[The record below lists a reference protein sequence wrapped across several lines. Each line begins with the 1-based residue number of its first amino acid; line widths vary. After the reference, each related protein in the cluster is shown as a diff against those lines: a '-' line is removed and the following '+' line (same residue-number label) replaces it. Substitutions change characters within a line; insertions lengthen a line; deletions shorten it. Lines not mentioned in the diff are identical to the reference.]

1 MTASTATRASTA
13 TAPTG
18 LDSPSPGA
26 AADSFAA
33 LLLLA
38 DGRFPAGA
46 HAHSGGLEAVV
57 ALEGMRDVTGME
69 AFLRGRVATAGRVAA
84 AFAAAGCAA
93 VHSCGGAQAGSGS
106 AASVLRVL
114 DDELEARTPSPALRA
129 ASRRLGRQ
137 LLRCGLR
144 VWPHSTL
151 DELAAA
157 APRGPHQPVALGA
170 VAAVAGLEPQA
181 VAWAAVHDSVM
192 VPATAAVRLLGL
204 DPYSVYAVLARLGD
218 QLDAVA
224 TAAAAQAH
232 DAPADLPAWGA
243 PLLDV
248 SAELH
253 ATWEVRLF
261 AS

>member
-1 MTASTATRASTA
+1 MTTSTTATTTPA
-13 TAPTG
+13 APTTP
-18 LDSPSPGA
+18 DRPSPPPVP
-26 AADSFAA
+26 DSFAA

-38 DGRFPAGA
+38 DGRLPAGA
-46 HAHSGGLEAVV
+46 HAHSGGLEAAV
-57 ALEGMRDVTGME
+57 ALEDLQDLTGLE
-69 AFLRGRVATAGRVAA
+69 AFLRGRVATVGHVAA
-84 AFAAAGCAA
+84 AFSAAACAS
-93 VHSCGGAQAGSGS
+93 VRSGLPVTGGSGT
-106 AASVLRVL
+106 AAELSRL
-114 DDELEARTPSPALRA
+114 DDELEARTPSPALRT

-157 APRGPHQPVALGA
+157 TRRGPHQPVALGA
-170 VAAVAGLEPQA
+170 VAAVAGLEPRA

-218 QLDAVA
+218 RLDAVA

-232 DAPADLPAWGA
+232 AAPADLPAWGA

-248 SAELH
+248 STELH

>member
-1 MTASTATRASTA
+1 MTASTTTA
-13 TAPTG
+13 TPAAPTG
-18 LDSPSPGA
+18 SDCPPPPPAQG
-26 AADSFAA
+26 SFAA

-38 DGRFPAGA
+38 DGRLPAGA
-46 HAHSGGLEAVV
+46 HAHSGGLEAAV
-57 ALEGMRDVTGME
+57 ALEGIQDLAGLE
-69 AFLRGRVATAGRVAA
+69 AFLRGRVATVGHVAA

-93 VHSCGGAQAGSGS
+93 VRSGGEAQAGSGS
-106 AASVLRVL
+106 VVAELSRL
-114 DDELEARTPSPALRA
+114 DDELEARTPSPALRT

-137 LLRCGLR
+137 LLRCALR

-170 VAAVAGLEPQA
+170 VAAVADLEPQA
-181 VAWAAVHDSVM
+181 VAWAAVHDAVM

-232 DAPADLPAWGA
+232 DTPADLPARGA
-243 PLLDV
+243 PLLDI
-248 SAELH
+248 SAQLH